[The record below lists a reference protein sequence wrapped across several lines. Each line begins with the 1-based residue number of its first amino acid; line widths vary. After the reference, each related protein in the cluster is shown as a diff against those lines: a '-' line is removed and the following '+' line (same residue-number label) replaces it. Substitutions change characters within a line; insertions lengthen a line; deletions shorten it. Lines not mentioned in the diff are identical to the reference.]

1 MRISKLLIFCVRGS
15 CQRGGL
21 LSGRSSLRFRWL
33 ARHLGQEL
41 PPRPEQRLDPTL
53 SHPEASVGFLIGS
66 SPLLCCGPLVRDLFL
81 AREIPA
87 SPDGREA
94 LPVPSAADGLVVD
107 VDQPAGEPLAEQL
120 LRIWSLA
127 RFFFLRSVGCF
138 GGLCACQH
146 PQGVAA
152 PVAPAQMC
160 VLPLAPPRHNSLVWT
175 SSAPAADCSDSAG
188 FVWPARVVSSG
199 QGLSWSA
206 CPRRSQR

>member
-1 MRISKLLIFCVRGS
+1 MRISKLLLFCVRGS

-53 SHPEASVGFLIGS
+53 SQPEASVGVLIGS

-107 VDQPAGEPLAEQL
+107 VDQPGGEPLAEQL

-127 RFFFLRSVGCF
+127 RFFFLSSVGCF
-138 GGLCACQH
+138 GGFLCVPASPGRSSTSC
-146 PQGVAA
+146 PSPDVCIA
-152 PVAPAQMC
+152 PCSTKTQE
-160 VLPLAPPRHNSLVWT
+160 PRLDELRS
-175 SSAPAADCSDSAG
+175 C
-188 FVWPARVVSSG
+188 
-199 QGLSWSA
+199 
-206 CPRRSQR
+206 RRLQ